1 MSLPPPTAPRPS
13 ALLGFLVLPSVGDAN
28 CEPYDANRE
37 PSQTSP
43 TIAPVLATRIKRYV
57 PIKHKDTGKYEL
69 VLIAELDELKRKG
82 LVATER
88 GIDVYVDPK

>member
-1 MSLPPPTAPRPS
+1 M
-13 ALLGFLVLPSVGDAN
+13 
-28 CEPYDANRE
+28 
-37 PSQTSP
+37 
-43 TIAPVLATRIKRYV
+43 LATRIKRYV